1 VTRSKISRNFRRPGL
16 LVLGCVLA
24 AGVVPAVAAAAAG
37 GQRIDAKV
45 VNDDPR
51 EGRKIEHLAIDLD
64 RFSTAD
70 ELAALGSGQA
80 RSQAIGSAKLDRTLG
95 QKVVAAVVTTEGA
108 DRKIVLVLDGPV
120 RWFDAR
126 TRPSAKSFPHGIL
139 EIRLDAD
146 GKGSGELLTGAQV
159 KFGSDGV
166 EIQKAAGEP
175 MRLIQVSAAG

>member
-1 VTRSKISRNFRRPGL
+1 VTRSKISRSFRRGGL

-24 AGVVPAVAAAAAG
+24 AGVVPAIAATAAG

-70 ELAALGSGQA
+70 DLAVLASGHGRA
-80 RSQAIGSAKLDRTLG
+80 VAIGRAKLDRTLG
-95 QKVVAAVVTTEGA
+95 QKVVAAVVTAEGA
-108 DRKIVLVLDGPV
+108 DQKIVLVLDGPV

-126 TRPSAKSFPHGIL
+126 TRPSAKKFPHGIL
-139 EIRLDAD
+139 EIRLDAE

-159 KFGSDGV
+159 KFGPDGV
-166 EIQKAAGEP
+166 QIEQAAGEP
-175 MRLIQVSAAG
+175 MRLIQVSAKG